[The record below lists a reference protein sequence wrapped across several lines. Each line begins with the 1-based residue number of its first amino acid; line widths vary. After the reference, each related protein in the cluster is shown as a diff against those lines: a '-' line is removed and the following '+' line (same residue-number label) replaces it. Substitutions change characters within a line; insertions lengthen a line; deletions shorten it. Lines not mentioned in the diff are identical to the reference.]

1 MGRIDI
7 KGREDKTLARRH
19 IDLMLRYKDAY
30 ELVKRKGDTVY
41 KNVTEFYRENK
52 ICKQNFLKYYRRYQH
67 SGQNTESLLPQRR
80 GRKVKEILAS
90 DEIIINK
97 IKSLRSDA
105 YNRYD
110 ISEKIKADDN
120 IDITPSKIYRLLL
133 KLGLNQLNPRAKE
146 EKKKIVKEY
155 AGEMGHIDCHYLSQG
170 IVKGMEK
177 QKIYLVGLVDD
188 YSRVCWV
195 EVVNSLKSLDIMFA
209 TMNMLVHFKGR
220 YGVEFKEMLS
230 DNGSEFASR
239 NNIEGHP
246 FEGMLK
252 FYNIKHRYT
261 KPYKPQTN
269 GKIERFWKT
278 IEEEL
283 LSGEEFDSMDD
294 LKNHILGYVIYYNEQ
309 RKHGGIG
316 RQIPIDFIAKK

>member
-7 KGREDKTLARRH
+7 KGTEDKTLERRY
-19 IDLMLRYKDAY
+19 IDLMLRYKDEY
-30 ELVKRKGDTVY
+30 ELVKKKQHEHYQTA
-41 KNVTEFYRENK
+41 TEFYKERQ
-52 ICKQNFLKYYRRYQH
+52 ICKQNFLKYYRRYQN
-67 SGQNTESLLPQRR
+67 SGGNIEQLLPRIR
-80 GRKVKEILAS
+80 GRKVKEMLTY
-90 DEIIINK
+90 DEEIVNK
-97 IKSLRSDA
+97 IKDLRGVS

-110 ISEKIKADDN
+110 ISDTIKSEN
-120 IDITPSKIYRLLL
+120 KIDITPSKIYRLLV
-133 KLGLNQLNPRAKE
+133 KLGLNRLNSRAKE

-155 AGEMGHIDCHYLSQG
+155 AGEMGHIDCHYLPQA
-170 IVKGMEK
+170 IVKGMGK
-177 QKIYLVGLVDD
+177 QKLYLVGLIDD
-188 YSRVCWV
+188 YSRICWV
-195 EVVNSLKSLDIMFA
+195 EVVRSLKSLEVMFA

-220 YGVEFKEMLS
+220 YGIEFKEILS

-239 NNIEGHP
+239 NNVDEHP
-246 FEGMLK
+246 FEGMLR

-283 LSGEEFDSMDD
+283 LQGEEFETLED
-294 LKNHILGYVIYYNEQ
+294 LKHHILGYVVFYNEH

-316 RQIPIDFIAKK
+316 RQIPADFITKK